1 MDIDPKQLPK
11 GSYRVGRQLLSHV
24 EMITQY
30 QYQGRVVAG
39 AMHIRS
45 DAALFSGL
53 VPGRNEEER
62 LPKWDMKFLVA

>member
-1 MDIDPKQLPK
+1 MF
-11 GSYRVGRQLLSHV
+11 HV

-30 QYQGRVVAG
+30 RYQGRVVPG
-39 AMHIRS
+39 AVHSRS
-45 DAALFSGL
+45 DAVLFSGS